1 MRYVILAIATLL
13 AGTTIGVGTTIREF
27 ENITERFSPFS
38 DGTETRLSDLADNE
52 KAPQVVDP
60 IPGGKVLVENG
71 ETHNFGQMERRGTL
85 THEFLFRNAG
95 TAKLHLRENGTSCT
109 TCTISTFTEA
119 TLEPGESV
127 GVKVQWSAKQ
137 MESDFRKE
145 AYIATSDPDRP
156 LVRLIIEGKVVT
168 SLRILPTELTFNS
181 QPTSTSASGRINVFN
196 FQEQPLEVSD
206 IRLENQELAEFFE
219 IEVKP
224 ITEQEMLDKAQAK
237 GGVAFLITMKP
248 GLPLGSFQQTIRFQ
262 TNLPGGASQEIP
274 IRGFVTSDISFVGP
288 GFDSRHQELNL
299 GTVKRGS
306 KATLI
311 ALIRGPHRE
320 ATKFSVSSVDPANSL
335 RVSVTEPEPFG
346 EGAFRI
352 NVIFEVPEDAAAVS
366 LLGGAERENYGKL
379 VLDTTHPDVQHVP
392 IYIRFAV
399 E

>member
-1 MRYVILAIATLL
+1 
-13 AGTTIGVGTTIREF
+13 
-27 ENITERFSPFS
+27 
-38 DGTETRLSDLADNE
+38 
-52 KAPQVVDP
+52 
-60 IPGGKVLVENG
+60 
-71 ETHNFGQMERRGTL
+71 
-85 THEFLFRNAG
+85 
-95 TAKLHLRENGTSCT
+95 
-109 TCTISTFTEA
+109 
-119 TLEPGESV
+119 
-127 GVKVQWSAKQ
+127 

-156 LVRLIIEGKVVT
+156 LVRLIIEGKVVV

-181 QPTSTSASGRINVFN
+181 QPTSTSASGRINVLS

-206 IRLENQELAEFFE
+206 IRLENQEIAEFFE

-352 NVIFEVPEDAAAVS
+352 NVIVEVPENAAAVS

-379 VLDTTHPDVQHVP
+379 VLDTTHPDVQHIP

>member
-1 MRYVILAIATLL
+1 
-13 AGTTIGVGTTIREF
+13 
-27 ENITERFSPFS
+27 
-38 DGTETRLSDLADNE
+38 
-52 KAPQVVDP
+52 
-60 IPGGKVLVENG
+60 
-71 ETHNFGQMERRGTL
+71 MERRGTL
-85 THEFLFRNAG
+85 THEFIFRNAG

-206 IRLENQELAEFFE
+206 IRLENQELADFFE

-237 GGVAFLITMKP
+237 GGVAFLITMKS

-320 ATKFSVSSVDPANSL
+320 ATKFSVSSVDPANSM

-399 E
+399 D